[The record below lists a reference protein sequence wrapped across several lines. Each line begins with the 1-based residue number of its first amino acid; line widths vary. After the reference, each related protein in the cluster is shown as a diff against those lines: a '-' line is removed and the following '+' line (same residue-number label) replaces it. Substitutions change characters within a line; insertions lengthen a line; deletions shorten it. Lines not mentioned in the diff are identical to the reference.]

1 MPEVRIKTD
10 FGEIVIPYTNL
21 TDLEASLADVEK
33 VVELVSIK
41 LTGMIIKKEVPKP
54 KPGFEDIY
62 QVNDDG
68 SISILKPGKN
78 IENIGIILFAYDPTP
93 LKVGFI
99 ERTSGV
105 ANPHKV
111 LSQKHYKKYFEKI
124 EHGVYK
130 LKADGLKWVINVVI
144 PKLRGRNNK

>member
-10 FGEIVIPYTNL
+10 FGEVVIPYNNL
-21 TDLEASLADVEK
+21 TELEASLADLEE
-33 VVELVSIK
+33 VVELVSTK
-41 LTGMIIKKEVPKP
+41 LTGMMIKKEVPKP

-62 QVNDDG
+62 QVNNDG

-78 IENIGIILFAYDPTP
+78 IENIGIVLFAYDPTP

-105 ANPHKV
+105 KDPHKT
-111 LSQKHYKKYFEKI
+111 LGQKHYKKYFEKT
-124 EHGVYK
+124 EHGFYK
-130 LKADGLKWVINVVI
+130 LKADGLKWVVDVVI
-144 PKLRGRNNK
+144 PKLRGTNK